1 MTSISERH
9 PNAWPSSRSLP
20 IFTSM
25 GSLARTSPTKVRS
38 PSYGDMASPQY
49 TDKAPTYE
57 GASTACTVC
66 TVFVWCV
73 QHVQYVH
80 CMYNMYSMYGVYMY
94 INQNSRRGSKKD
106 KQLKNNIGTYI
117 SWPKRCVHY
126 RQSQMVR
133 KRSTYTH
140 NREIIA
146 CYLKLGA
153 ETDKCHNKSGCLI
166 TLHSNAASSFK
177 YQRIE

>member
-66 TVFVWCV
+66 TEFVWCA

-80 CMYNMYSMYGVYMY
+80 CMYSMYSMYGVYMY
-94 INQNSRRGSKKD
+94 VHKPEQSKRFQKRQTI
-106 KQLKNNIGTYI
+106 KERYKYI

-126 RQSQMVR
+126 THSQTVR
-133 KRSTYTH
+133 ERSTYTH
-140 NREIIA
+140 NRGKIVYQSWERR
-146 CYLKLGA
+146 
-153 ETDKCHNKSGCLI
+153 LI
-166 TLHSNAASSFK
+166 NVTIRVDVS
-177 YQRIE
+177 